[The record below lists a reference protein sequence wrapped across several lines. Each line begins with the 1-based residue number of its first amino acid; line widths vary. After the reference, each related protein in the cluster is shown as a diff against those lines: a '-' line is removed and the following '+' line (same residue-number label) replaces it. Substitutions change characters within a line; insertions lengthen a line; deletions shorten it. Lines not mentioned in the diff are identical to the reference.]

1 MLVLTVSTHIEA
13 PGAFPGFSV
22 ATPGADKTL
31 WPSALKQIL
40 KTALFA
46 GKAVVKLNLVLG
58 KIFNHPRLLIVF
70 GGQVSVAL

>member
-31 WPSALKQIL
+31 WPSALEKIL
-40 KTALFA
+40 HTTLFA
-46 GKAVVKLNLVLG
+46 GKAVVKFNLVLG

-70 GGQVSVAL
+70 GGQINVAL